1 MPTREEIYAAADK
14 LKDEGLL
21 AEAVAKL
28 QEALALDPSYALA
41 HSALAVLYGKLG
53 QHDAAIRHGLKVVE
67 LAPNDAF
74 SYTAMS
80 VTYVRAGRIPEAEDF
95 KARAHMMQGRAHH

>member
-21 AEAVAKL
+21 AEAAAKL
-28 QEALALDPSYALA
+28 HEALALDPGYALA

-67 LAPNDAF
+67 LAPDDAF

-95 KARAHMMQGRAHH
+95 KARAHMMQGRAHR

>member
-1 MPTREEIYAAADK
+1 MPSREELYAQADR
-14 LKDEGLL
+14 LKDAGQL
-21 AEAVAKL
+21 AEAVATL
-28 QEALALDPSYALA
+28 AEALALDPSYALA

-53 QHDAAIRHGLKVVE
+53 QHDTAIRHGLKVVE
-67 LAPNDAF
+67 LEPNDAF

-95 KARAHMMQGRAHH
+95 KARAAMVQGRAR